1 MATYTVAKA
10 REELA
15 SVLDRVVEGREDMVL
30 TRRGTEVA
38 VIIPIQSYRL
48 LQRVRQRIEDALTKL
63 ALAEVLEE
71 DITPLKEVDEDHL
84 LKRAHRRKKEVV

>member
-15 SVLDRVVEGREDMVL
+15 SVLDRVVDDREDIVL
-30 TRRGTEVA
+30 TRRGTEAA

-48 LQRVRQRIEDALTKL
+48 LQRVRQRIEDALTKM
-63 ALAEVLEE
+63 ALAEMLEE
-71 DITPLKEVDEDHL
+71 DVTPLQEVAEDHSS
-84 LKRAHRRKKEVV
+84 KRANRRKKEVV

>member
-15 SVLDRVVEGREDMVL
+15 SVLDRVVEDREDIVL

-38 VIIPIQSYRL
+38 VIIPVSSYRL
-48 LQRVRQRIEDALTKL
+48 LQRVRQRIENTLTKM
-63 ALAEVLEE
+63 ALAEV
-71 DITPLKEVDEDHL
+71 ITDDV
-84 LKRAHRRKKEVV
+84 